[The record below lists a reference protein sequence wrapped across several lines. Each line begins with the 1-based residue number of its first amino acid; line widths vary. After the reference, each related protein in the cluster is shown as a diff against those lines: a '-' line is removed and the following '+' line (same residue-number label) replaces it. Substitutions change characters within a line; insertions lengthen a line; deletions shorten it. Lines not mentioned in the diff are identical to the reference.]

1 MIWLKDPYN
10 YKWKFSSK
18 KKNFFILENLISKIQ
33 IYKRS
38 KIKINLYKYYMQT
51 SYRNKTWNQDDM

>member
-1 MIWLKDPYN
+1 MKIFIK
-10 YKWKFSSK
+10 K